1 MRGYSRRAAIAL
13 FILLAGLLPT
23 AALAMSQADEIKLG
37 RKALAELRPIGF
49 VHEPALTEVGSALA
63 QVVERKNLPWS
74 FYVLEDTK
82 GLNAF
87 ALPGGFVFITRRYYE
102 MLNGD
107 ELAFVVGHEVAHIEK
122 RHFEQTMKRA
132 RQAQLY
138 DLLAGIVIGV
148 SKAGRGWGTVAD
160 AGATAYYTKY
170 SRKLEREADFIGYRL
185 AQQAGFDAEAA
196 VSALSKLG
204 KDQKD
209 PLFGTLFSTHP
220 LLSSREDRLEAMKNE
235 TPPAVPRRTVKKTAD
250 PKWKPPT
257 LSRDELKTRPGL
269 AVRVVGEDGAR
280 WDSSWRPD
288 LRMLISREIE
298 LAGRYDIRAEDKAD
312 GRGEPKLSD
321 LRELRAGQLLVI
333 TVHQFQEET
342 LKSNGDY
349 GNEVRA
355 VLALSPRLI
364 DTATGA
370 VTQLE
375 EIKLARDDTEMLPTD
390 KQRLFPDMLISRL
403 ANAAAKLIAQRIS
416 STTPTAAVTP
426 R

>member
-1 MRGYSRRAAIAL
+1 MRGYPRRAAIAL

-23 AALAMSQADEIKLG
+23 AAFAMSQADEIKLG

-63 QVVERKNLPWS
+63 QVVERKSLPWS

-82 GLNAF
+82 ELNAF

-107 ELAFVVGHEVAHIEK
+107 ELAFVLGHEVAHIEK

-132 RQAQLY
+132 RQAQIY
-138 DLLAGIVIGV
+138 DLLAGIVIGA

-204 KDQKD
+204 KEQKD
-209 PLFGTLFSTHP
+209 PIFGTLFSTHP

-235 TPPAVPRRTVKKTAD
+235 TPPAVPRRTVSKPAD
-250 PKWKPPT
+250 PKWKPPP

-280 WDSSWRPD
+280 WDSSWRAD
-288 LRMLISREIE
+288 LRALLSREIE

-355 VLALSPRLI
+355 VLALSPRLVN
-364 DTATGA
+364 TATGA

-403 ANAAAKLIAQRIS
+403 ANAAAKLIAQRVS
-416 STTPTAAVTP
+416 STTPAAAVTP